1 MPEVYIYTLEGRT
14 IDEKKALVRDITDA
28 MVKHFKAKPDKVIIQ
43 IVEAQKHNKASGGV
57 LLSEL
62 LAPAKS

>member
-1 MPEVYIYTLEGRT
+1 MPEIHIHTVEGRT

-28 MVKHFKAKPDKVIIQ
+28 VVKHFKMKPERVLIEFI
-43 IVEAQKHNKASGGV
+43 ECPRHNKASGGV

-62 LAPAKS
+62 LPHPKP